1 MALQTTVLRG
11 NILNSFIMGVPVTA
25 TTIATSGASKTVT
38 VAGLQ
43 VGDAVK
49 VTLPGAQTAG
59 VGIGNAYVSAA
70 DTLVIQFT
78 NATGAS
84 ADSAAGTY
92 TVVVDRAESLPLA
105 SNAV

>member
-25 TTIATSGASKTVT
+25 TTVASSGASKDVT

-49 VTLPGAQTAG
+49 VSLPAAQTTG

-70 DTLVIQFT
+70 NTLTIQFI
-78 NATGAS
+78 NATGSSAS
-84 ADSAAGTY
+84 AAAGTY
-92 TVVVDRAESLPLA
+92 TVVVDRAESLPLS

>member
-11 NILNSFIMGVPVTA
+11 NILNSFIMGVSVTA
-25 TTIATSGASKTVT
+25 TTVATSGASKNVT
-38 VAGLQ
+38 VPGLQ

-49 VTLPGAQTAG
+49 VSLPAAQTTG

-70 DTLVIQFT
+70 DTLTIQFI
-78 NATGAS
+78 NATGSS
-84 ADSAAGTY
+84 ASAAGTY

>member
-11 NILNSFIMGVPVTA
+11 NIINSFIMGVPVTA
-25 TTIATSGASKTVT
+25 TTVASSGASKTVT

-43 VGDAVK
+43 VGDAVS

-70 DTLVIQFT
+70 NTLVIQFT
-78 NATGAS
+78 NATGSS
-84 ADSAAGTY
+84 ADAAAGTY

-105 SNAV
+105 SNAA